1 MTIRTL
7 LAAIALAAW
16 ASACAPAPEARI
28 KGACVRD
35 GNTAQVCD
43 CFVANLR
50 TNLTPEQMEILAD
63 SSGQQQQQSSEAQ
76 QQMQQQLGM
85 DGAMSIM
92 QAAKTCGMTPGA
104 PQ

>member
-28 KGACVRD
+28 KGACMKD

-43 CFVANLR
+43 CFVQNLR
-50 TNLTPEQMEILAD
+50 TNLTPEQIKILAD
-63 SSGQQQQQSSEAQ
+63 SSGQQQTGEAQ

>member
-1 MTIRTL
+1 MAIKTL
-7 LAAIALAAW
+7 LAVIALAAW

-28 KGACVRD
+28 KGACMKD

-43 CFVANLR
+43 CFVGNLR
-50 TNLTPEQMEILAD
+50 TNLTPEQMKLLAD
-63 SSGQQQQQSSEAQ
+63 SSGQQQNGETQ

-92 QAAKTCGMTPGA
+92 QAAKSCGMTPGA